1 MRYTGKPQY
10 DCYARA
16 RDATCY
22 ECFGELDEFESTHQK
37 HGDGAVRGRCR
48 SCGRWTYFD
57 LEENDPNYYDDD
69 YPREPQTLGELKD
82 REG

>member
-1 MRYTGKPQY
+1 MTYTGKPQY

-16 RDATCY
+16 RDATCFN
-22 ECFGELDEFESTHQK
+22 CFGALDDIQSSHQA
-37 HGDGAVRGRCR
+37 HGSGAVQGWCAACR
-48 SCGRWTYFD
+48 QWTWFD